1 MLAPSGAGRL
11 GPDQKETMITV
22 RNTNPYFRGK
32 AAGVQFKQAT
42 GGAIG
47 LATPEQ
53 AEALAEMDGFIV
65 EAAGEPRDSTTTD
78 EEQGGSPS
86 IASDASPEKDP
97 PTLSDDSVTRVKGI
111 GEAAREKLAAAG
123 IITMNQLVAMPA
135 GVVASTLGISE
146 ERADALQEAARAII
160 NAE

>member
-65 EAAGEPRDSTTTD
+65 EAAGAPKNATTD
-78 EEQGGSPS
+78 DDQGGSPS
-86 IASDASPEKDP
+86 IASEASPEKDP

>member
-65 EAAGEPRDSTTTD
+65 EAAGEPKNANND
-78 EEQGGSPS
+78 EAQGGSPS
-86 IASDASPEKDP
+86 TSSDASPQKDP